1 MFDLIEPK
9 PISVVSAQHYPQDGL
24 PEFVFLGRSN
34 VGKSSFLNALTGRK
48 NLAFTSQS
56 PGKTQTLNFFRVPH
70 QCYLVDVPGYGYARV
85 SKQARERFGVMIEE
99 YLTTRETLKHLY
111 LLMDMRHLPSEDDRL
126 MVDYLRYLERPFT
139 VILTKADKLSNNEQF
154 RQKQNIMKVLT
165 MAPEEVIAVS
175 ATKGLN
181 IATIQAQLNELIT
194 T

>member
-1 MFDLIEPK
+1 MFDTIETK
-9 PISVVSAQHYPQDGL
+9 PMSVVSAQHYPQDGL

-56 PGKTQTLNFFRVPH
+56 PGKTQTLNFFRVPN

-85 SKQARERFGVMIEE
+85 SKKDRERFGVMIEE
-99 YLTTRETLKHLY
+99 YLTTRTTLKHLY
-111 LLMDMRHLPSEDDRL
+111 LLVDMRHLPTEDDLL

-154 RQKQNIMKVLT
+154 RQKQNILKALK
-165 MAPEEVIAVS
+165 MAADDIIPVS
-175 ATKGLN
+175 VTHGLN
-181 IATIQAQLNELIT
+181 IEVVQQQLNELIT